1 MFRGVANLNLDA
13 KGRMAMPSRHRE
25 RLAESCDGKLV
36 ITIDRD
42 PCLLIFPLPEWEQVE
57 RKLMQLPNLNKTA
70 RSLQRLYLGH
80 AHEVDLDGQGR
91 MLLPTPLREVAG
103 LGKRV
108 VLIGQGNKFELWDE
122 EAWERNRDQW
132 LEEARAGDGEDLS
145 DSLGNFSL

>member
-1 MFRGVANLNLDA
+1 MFRGVANLSLDA
-13 KGRMAMPSRHRE
+13 KGRMAMPSRYRE
-25 RLAESCDGKLV
+25 RLAESCDGKMV

-70 RSLQRLYLGH
+70 RSLQRLYMGH

-91 MLLPTPLREVAG
+91 MLLPTPLREVAD
-103 LGKRV
+103 LGKKV

-122 EAWERNRDQW
+122 DTWARNRDLW

-145 DSLGNFSL
+145 DALGSFSL

>member
-25 RLAESCDGKLV
+25 RLIESCAGQLV

-122 EAWERNRDQW
+122 EAWTRHRDQW
-132 LEEARAGDGEDLS
+132 LEEARGSDGDELS
-145 DSLGNFSL
+145 DSLGSFSL